1 MSEVN
6 KIRIKC
12 NPYEKKIEYFWY
24 FREDNEFRNLD
35 EYSAVLSNEK
45 YSNATIQNRAFE
57 IVQIINQYFNPG
69 DAGIELYFT
78 GNAEDYAD
86 LCSVIETYYPDN
98 NISCIR
104 DGEYYFSADTVMPQ
118 IKEKFAEVES
128 TLDSYKEDRITELLQ
143 KYNDTIKPS
152 ISVCIMGLYSSG
164 KSAFINGL
172 VGKEILPS
180 ASDPTTAKIC
190 KIVSADKYGIS
201 VMVNNQVHNILFEGS
216 GYTVEGNY
224 AAELRENLDKS
235 LAKYS
240 GLKEVG
246 HINKTISLI
255 NLERLFLPDE
265 ETGELSDK
273 EIGAIVEITIPFKT
287 EMDTEKF
294 EFIIYDTPGSNSASN
309 REHFTVLQSSLD
321 DQTNALPVIL
331 TTPDTMDSTDNNDLL
346 KLIEET
352 GTALDTTNAIIIVNK
367 ADEKGPNALND
378 KKEKCESLKITKW
391 KSTRIYFMS
400 SIIGMAS
407 KKEDPHNDD
416 SWIDGDAFELFGEKC
431 AKFENGSRKLYE
443 YNIIDKSK
451 AIVIDPDEELS
462 LQEKLYYNSGL
473 ASIEKEI
480 NSYAER
486 YAMYTKCQQAIKY
499 LKDAIDIC
507 SENIHK
513 SEDKLTV
520 ELEDAR
526 VRFETKKAALL
537 DNIETEKNIKVPEIT
552 IEFTDRMLADFNS
565 FIEEESL
572 KYNTPWQLFKLKIYE
587 DFRRQWEEYS
597 RLSKSLG
604 KDSTYT
610 LSLMQTYVKR
620 RYNLLINT
628 FSSHANEVIEEFW
641 DQKSSEFKRS
651 CHNIISESDGF
662 TDEQKEILDAIVM
675 NMENMTKD
683 RADFDIRDAAM
694 VKMGWLSFF
703 NLKGILKINDEI
715 YDNGL
720 CCRNLIK
727 EYTKLIMERIHSVCT
742 ENGNIFVK
750 WSDNLVTELTQ
761 EICKFNAELN
771 DYRIKIDTLKKD
783 IEERKASMKL
793 LMDTEMYVLKLLGVQ
808 S

>member
-1 MSEVN
+1 MSEMN

-12 NPYEKKIEYFWY
+12 DPYKKRIEYFWY
-24 FREDNEFRNLD
+24 FREDDEFRNLD

-45 YSNATIQNRAFE
+45 YLNATIQNRAFE
-57 IVQIINQYFNPG
+57 IVQLINQYFNPG
-69 DAGIELYFT
+69 DAGIEIYFT
-78 GNAEDYAD
+78 GNTEDYAD

-98 NISCIR
+98 KIYCVR
-104 DGEYYFSADTVMPQ
+104 DGEYYYSADTVMPQ
-118 IKEKFAEVES
+118 IKSKFSEVES
-128 TLDSYKEDRITELLQ
+128 TLDSYKEERITELLQ

-152 ISVCIMGLYSSG
+152 ISVCVLGLYSSG

-180 ASDPTTAKIC
+180 DSDPSTAKIC
-190 KIVSADKYGIS
+190 RIVSADKYRVS
-201 VMVNNQVHNILFEGS
+201 VMVNNQVHNIVYEGNS
-216 GYTVEGNY
+216 YVVEGNY
-224 AAELRENLDKS
+224 GVELKGNLDKL

-240 GLKEVG
+240 GLNEAG
-246 HINKTISLI
+246 HINKTILLI
-255 NLERLFLPDE
+255 NQGSLFLPDD
-265 ETGELSDK
+265 ETGKPSEK
-273 EIGAIVEITIPFKT
+273 EIGEIVEISIPFNTK
-287 EMDTEKF
+287 MDTDKF
-294 EFIIYDTPGSNSASN
+294 EFVIYDTPGSNSDSN
-309 REHFTVLQSSLD
+309 RDHFTILQSSLD

-331 TTPDTMDSTDNNDLL
+331 TTPDSMDSTDNNELL

-407 KKEDPHNDD
+407 KKDDPHNSN
-416 SWIDGDAFELFGEKC
+416 SWIDGDAYELYGEKC
-431 AKFENGSRKLYE
+431 FKFENGSRKLYE

-451 AIVIDPDEELS
+451 VIVAEAEEELS

-486 YAMYTKCQQAIKY
+486 YAMYTKCQQAILY

-507 SENIHK
+507 SDNIRQ
-513 SEDKLTV
+513 SEYKLNA

-526 VRFETKKAALL
+526 VRFDTKKAALL
-537 DNIETEKNIKVPEIT
+537 DSIETEKNTKVPEIT
-552 IEFTDRMLADFNS
+552 IEFTDKMLADFNR
-565 FIEEESL
+565 FIEEEGL
-572 KYNTPWQLFKLKIYE
+572 RYTTPWQLFKLRIYE
-587 DFRRQWEEYS
+587 DFRRQWEEYG
-597 RLSKSLG
+597 RLAKSLG

-620 RYNLLINT
+620 KYNTLINA
-628 FSSHANEVIEEFW
+628 FSSQANEVIEEFW
-641 DQKSSEFKRS
+641 ERKSNEFKKS
-651 CHNIISESDGF
+651 CHNIISDSDGF
-662 TDEQKEILDAIVM
+662 TDEQKTILDAIVM

-683 RADFDIRDAAM
+683 RAEFDIRDAAM

-727 EYTKLIMERIHSVCT
+727 EYTKLIMERIHLVCA
-742 ENGNIFVK
+742 ENGNIFVR
-750 WSDNLVTELTQ
+750 WSDNLVSELTR

-771 DYRIKIDTLKKD
+771 DYRIKIDTLKQD

-793 LMDTEMYVLKLLGVQ
+793 LTDTEEYVLKLLGVQ

>member
-1 MSEVN
+1 M
-6 KIRIKC
+6 
-12 NPYEKKIEYFWY
+12 
-24 FREDNEFRNLD
+24 
-35 EYSAVLSNEK
+35 
-45 YSNATIQNRAFE
+45 
-57 IVQIINQYFNPG
+57 
-69 DAGIELYFT
+69 
-78 GNAEDYAD
+78 
-86 LCSVIETYYPDN
+86 
-98 NISCIR
+98 
-104 DGEYYFSADTVMPQ
+104 
-118 IKEKFAEVES
+118 
-128 TLDSYKEDRITELLQ
+128 
-143 KYNDTIKPS
+143 
-152 ISVCIMGLYSSG
+152 
-164 KSAFINGL
+164 
-172 VGKEILPS
+172 
-180 ASDPTTAKIC
+180 
-190 KIVSADKYGIS
+190 
-201 VMVNNQVHNILFEGS
+201 
-216 GYTVEGNY
+216 
-224 AAELRENLDKS
+224 
-235 LAKYS
+235 
-240 GLKEVG
+240 
-246 HINKTISLI
+246 
-255 NLERLFLPDE
+255 
-265 ETGELSDK
+265 
-273 EIGAIVEITIPFKT
+273 
-287 EMDTEKF
+287 
-294 EFIIYDTPGSNSASN
+294 
-309 REHFTVLQSSLD
+309 
-321 DQTNALPVIL
+321 
-331 TTPDTMDSTDNNDLL
+331 
-346 KLIEET
+346 ET

-378 KKEKCESLKITKW
+378 KREKCESLKITKW

-407 KKEDPHNDD
+407 KKEEPHNVD
-416 SWIDGDAFELFGEKC
+416 SWIDGDAYELFGEKC
-431 AKFENGSRKLYE
+431 AKFENGSRRLYE

-507 SENIHK
+507 SENIRK

-537 DNIETEKNIKVPEIT
+537 DNIEKEKNTKVPEIT
-552 IEFTDRMLADFNS
+552 REFTDKMLADFND
-565 FIEEESL
+565 FLEKEGL
-572 KYNTPWQLFKLKIYE
+572 KYNTSWQLFKLRIYE

-620 RYNLLINT
+620 RYNSLINT

-641 DQKSSEFKRS
+641 DRKSSEFKKS
-651 CHNIISESDGF
+651 CHDIISESDGF

-727 EYTKLIMERIHSVCT
+727 EYTKLIMERIHSVCN
-742 ENGNIFVK
+742 ENGIIFVK
-750 WSDNLVTELTQ
+750 WSDNLVAELTQ
-761 EICKFNAELN
+761 EICKFNADLN